1 MCLRSLNLRCMW
13 RGPENKSGYTAIML
27 ASLTAVESPGD
38 MKVVQQLMKLGDVN
52 ASVGQVMGGISQ
64 LAQCTLYKNDLF
76 EMDRWFAY
84 DLACSAMFQKMD
96 VFLF

>member
-1 MCLRSLNLRCMW
+1 MDLR
-13 RGPENKSGYTAIML
+13 NKSGYTAIML

-64 LAQCTLYKNDLF
+64 LAQGALYIKRICLKWTADLHTIWHVLQCF
-76 EMDRWFAY
+76 RRWMCF
-84 DLACSAMFQKMD
+84 CSK
-96 VFLF
+96 